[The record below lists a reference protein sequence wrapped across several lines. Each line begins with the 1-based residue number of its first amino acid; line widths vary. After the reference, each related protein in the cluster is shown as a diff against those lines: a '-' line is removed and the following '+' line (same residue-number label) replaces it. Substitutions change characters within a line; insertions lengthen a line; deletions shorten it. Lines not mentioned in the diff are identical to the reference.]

1 MPLFKRREQAE
12 HNEVPAAPA
21 ASTRR
26 ILSEPEIREHLD
38 EEAGRARRYGR
49 PLIVLCLVPQK
60 LPGEVLRPGELE
72 SVADIVRTHLRQS
85 DRVGALDTGVLV
97 AVLPE
102 TDFAGARVAAHRLS
116 ADLAIRSTGTQA
128 RNWLPGVAEFP
139 ADGEDASA
147 LIDSAMARAHR

>member
-1 MPLFKRREQAE
+1 MPLFKRREHTE
-12 HNEVPAAPA
+12 DNEEPAAQA
-21 ASTRR
+21 ASSRR

-60 LPGEVLRPGELE
+60 LPGEVLQPGELE

-85 DRVGALDTGVLV
+85 DRVGALDTGALV

-102 TDFAGARVAAHRLS
+102 TDSVGARVVAHRLS
-116 ADLAIRSTGTQA
+116 ADLAIRSAGTHQ
-128 RNWLPGVAEFP
+128 RNWLPGVAESP
-139 ADGEDASA
+139 AEGEDTSS
-147 LIDSAMARAHR
+147 LIDSAVAKAHR